1 MARRSNM
8 ASTALCVVFIALL
21 LTSAGPKQ
29 ADAGLIGVLAG
40 YPACQTACNAAW
52 VLCYA
57 TVGAVAGTVTGGAA
71 APAVVVGCN
80 AQQGVCM
87 AACAAAFLAAPT
99 P

>member
-1 MARRSNM
+1 MARRSSM
-8 ASTALCVVFIALL
+8 ASTAFYFVFISLM
-21 LTSAGPKQ
+21 LTSTGPRE
-29 ADAGLIGVLAG
+29 AHAGLLGVLAG

-52 VLCYA
+52 VLCYSTA
-57 TVGAVAGTVTGGAA
+57 GVVAGTVTGGVA
-71 APAVVVGCN
+71 APAVVIACN